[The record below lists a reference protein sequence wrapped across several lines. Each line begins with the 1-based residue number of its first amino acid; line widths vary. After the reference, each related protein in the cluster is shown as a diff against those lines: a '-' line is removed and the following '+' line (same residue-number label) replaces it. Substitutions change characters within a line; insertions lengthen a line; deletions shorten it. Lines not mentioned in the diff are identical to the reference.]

1 MKTIGKKNKKKIGC
15 CRLFDYTVNPEIVL
29 FTEKKKKKPEQ
40 NKTLFL
46 VVIWL
51 SLSTHL

>member
-29 FTEKKKKKPEQ
+29 FTEKKKKNQ
-40 NKTLFL
+40 NKTKPCF
-46 VVIWL
+46 
-51 SLSTHL
+51 